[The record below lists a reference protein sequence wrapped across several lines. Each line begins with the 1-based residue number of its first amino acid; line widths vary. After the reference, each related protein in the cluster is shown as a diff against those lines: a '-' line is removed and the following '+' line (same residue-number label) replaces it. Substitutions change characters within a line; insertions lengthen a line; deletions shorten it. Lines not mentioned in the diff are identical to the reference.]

1 MPNCEAA
8 NPHPTTRSP
17 TTLSGLE
24 PYRCLTPPSTNI
36 CERITVVDRIIQ
48 DQQDNIA
55 NQCVSGPPVSL
66 PVTPRRH
73 SPSRRS
79 VPKPIQT
86 QCVFQP
92 IYAYQSM
99 LAMPQGGTEGGKC
112 PNWRTCP
119 RRCRANRRGHRSL
132 VAGLERSDRGA
143 HSADRPM
150 KIKDPTTKTHKDP
163 IGLRRN
169 SYVCIH
175 MYHEHF
181 YIYVF
186 YVSHRLLRTREPRVC
201 AYTFACV
208 MCCVCMT
215 VILFLFCER
224 W

>member
-8 NPHPTTRSP
+8 HPHPTTRSP

-24 PYRCLTPPSTNI
+24 PYRGLTPPSTNI
-36 CERITVVDRIIQ
+36 CERITVVDMIIQ

-73 SPSRRS
+73 SPSM
-79 VPKPIQT
+79 P
-86 QCVFQP
+86 
-92 IYAYQSM
+92 
-99 LAMPQGGTEGGKC
+99 AMPQGGTEGGKC

-150 KIKDPTTKTHKDP
+150 KIKDPTTKTHKDL

-169 SYVCIH
+169 SYVCLH
-175 MYHEHF
+175 MYHDITTYAF
-181 YIYVF
+181 
-186 YVSHRLLRTREPRVC
+186 
-201 AYTFACV
+201 
-208 MCCVCMT
+208 
-215 VILFLFCER
+215 
-224 W
+224 